1 MIIASKAQRRKQGSR
16 AHKHQS
22 AQKLERESHPF
33 VLQPKEGW
41 ARMKGRERVKACV

>member
-22 AQKLERESHPF
+22 AQKLERE
-33 VLQPKEGW
+33 
-41 ARMKGRERVKACV
+41 RERENLTPWFYNRKKGGRG